1 VSDEWWEPA
10 DRALL
15 EAVDGALARA
25 AHRAGAHLVC
35 RPGCT
40 DCCIGPFAITRLDA
54 LRLRR
59 GLERLAAADPER
71 AAAVVVR
78 ARAAWHEIGDGFPG
92 DPSTGR
98 LGDDD
103 DAEAAFVERHAG
115 EPCPAL
121 DPASGRCDLYA
132 HRPLVCRFFGP
143 PVRLGGEGFPPCR
156 LCFVTAGPAEVEACR
171 VEPDPEGLEEALL
184 DRLEAERGPG
194 WETVVAFVLGYCGL
208 AATAGTSTRSPVAR
222 FATEE

>member
-1 VSDEWWEPA
+1 MSDGWLGSA

-25 AHRAGAHLVC
+25 TLRAGPHLVC

-40 DCCIGPFAITRLDA
+40 DCCIGPFAVNRLDA

-59 GLERLAAADPER
+59 GLERLVAADPER
-71 AAAVVVR
+71 AAAVAVR
-78 ARAAWHEIGDGFPG
+78 ARAARQELRDGFPG

-115 EPCPAL
+115 LPCPAL
-121 DPASGRCDLYA
+121 DPASGRCELYA
-132 HRPLVCRFFGP
+132 HRPLVCRMFGP
-143 PVRLGGEGFPPCR
+143 PATLGGEAFPPCR
-156 LCFVTAGPAEVEACR
+156 
-171 VEPDPEGLEEALL
+171 
-184 DRLEAERGPG
+184 
-194 WETVVAFVLGYCGL
+194 
-208 AATAGTSTRSPVAR
+208 
-222 FATEE
+222 